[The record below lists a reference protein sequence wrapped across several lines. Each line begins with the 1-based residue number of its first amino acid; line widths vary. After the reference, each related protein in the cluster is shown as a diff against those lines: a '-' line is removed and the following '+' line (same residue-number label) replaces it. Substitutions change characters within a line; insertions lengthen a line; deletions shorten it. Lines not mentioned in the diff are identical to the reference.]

1 MTTTT
6 APVRPN
12 PKHPAAYSKT
22 IVEVLDGLVRAEQRR
37 LGRPI
42 TVFDPMAGVGRIHRL
57 AREGK
62 IETFGME
69 LEPSWAACHERT
81 ACGDSIAWMGH
92 ELMADQNWHYKSHPQ
107 VTGIAPP
114 FDVIAS
120 SPPYGNRF
128 SDSHDAQDGS
138 RRRSYAHDLAAEGYE
153 IHPDNAGTLPWGPR
167 YWTVLS
173 RLYRALPNVLADGG
187 LVLWNV
193 SDFVKDKALVPAVM
207 WHRGALNGVGFYEDQ
222 RPRLVETE
230 RMSYGE
236 NREARAPSEVV
247 LRLRYGGPTDG

>member
-1 MTTTT
+1 MTG
-6 APVRPN
+6 VRPN
-12 PKHPAAYSKT
+12 TLHPAAYSKT
-22 IVEVLDGLVRAEQRR
+22 ILEVLDGLVRAERRR

-42 TVFDPMAGVGRIHRL
+42 TVFDPMAGVGRIHQL
-57 AREGK
+57 ARADK
-62 IETFGME
+62 IETYGME
-69 LEPSWAACHERT
+69 LEPSWSACHDRT
-81 ACGDSIAWMGH
+81 AMGDSIEWM
-92 ELMADQNWHYKSHPQ
+92 ENPTPLYVPDRKIIPA
-107 VTGIAPP
+107 A
-114 FDVIAS
+114 FDVIAC

-138 RRRSYAHDLAAEGYE
+138 RRRSYAHDLAADGYE

-167 YWTVLS
+167 YWTVMS